1 MNDFT
6 KKVAGKSTF
15 NIGFISVLLSI
26 FFPHSNIFYPITG
39 VIAIVYF
46 FGGGYFFKG
55 YYPEGK
61 PMFLYFLGF
70 LYSGIF
76 LGSAFSS
83 PKFSLASELLRAPV
97 IWSAA
102 LLVVVVIPVL
112 LKKEKFQKG
121 LNHFFIDGII
131 LLVFSII
138 QGIIQKG

>member
-15 NIGFISVLLSI
+15 NIGFISVVLSI

-39 VIAIVYF
+39 VIAIMYF

-61 PMFLYFLGF
+61 SLFLYFLGY

-112 LKKEKFQKG
+112 LKKQKFQKG
-121 LNHFFIDGII
+121 LNYFYIEAII
-131 LLVFSII
+131 LLILSVI
-138 QGIIQKG
+138 QGLINKI